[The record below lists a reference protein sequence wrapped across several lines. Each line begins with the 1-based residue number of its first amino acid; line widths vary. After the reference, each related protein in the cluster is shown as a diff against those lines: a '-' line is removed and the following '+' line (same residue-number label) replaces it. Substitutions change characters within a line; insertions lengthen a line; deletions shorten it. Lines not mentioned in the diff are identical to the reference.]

1 MAVHWLGDSLPRA
14 HRGLPY
20 CEHCCRAGVGILVW
34 LLLSFSTSGYILFA
48 SFCAVQAGF
57 QSRKLTSHQIAF
69 GPEFVLA
76 KTETTIHPKVFCWFS
91 DSLGEIVAAGA
102 TLRTW
107 NELKQI
113 DGPSFCKKFIKSWC
127 IHYIVHSHIVL
138 RHWVGLD
145 VLRLPTRV

>member
-1 MAVHWLGDSLPRA
+1 MRALLPRW
-14 HRGLPY
+14 GKN
-20 CEHCCRAGVGILVW
+20 
-34 LLLSFSTSGYILFA
+34 LSVAFAFFFYIRLHT
-48 SFCAVQAGF
+48 FCAVQAGF

-69 GPEFVLA
+69 GPEFVWA

-113 DGPSFCKKFIKSWC
+113 DGSSFCKKFMK
-127 IHYIVHSHIVL
+127 H
-138 RHWVGLD
+138 
-145 VLRLPTRV
+145 